1 MASLTL
7 SKLSIENIGPF
18 RERQTFALE
27 VAENRPII
35 LLTSLNGGGKTT
47 FLTALRLGLYGKQG
61 IPDKGGSGYAKLIQ
75 GLLRSDVSEPGLI
88 EIDLVISS
96 GEKVHQYRLLR
107 KWYYKKN
114 SLAETFSVFV
124 DGKIDPN
131 LSLSWIDLIEELLP
145 ADLLELFFL
154 DAEKIDNLSEPE
166 RFSGLLKN
174 AFEKFFGLGTIDA
187 LSNQLRTVER
197 RLLQSSQKDASNKEE
212 LGMLE
217 VKASEKRELIEGKIQ
232 ELSSARNAL
241 DRATIELEAYTSDA
255 KRSGLDAFNRAESIQ
270 SGLARQREHNDYLRR
285 KVNELIGD
293 PILPLI
299 WMGDTFEEYCQSWEQ
314 DRRSRQANEL
324 VEEIRKRD
332 QRILRMLPESVSETV
347 RSSLLKIF
355 SEDLDQLSRSTSE
368 TFAFLPSEDP
378 VTLKPTFQNHAK
390 ETKILLHQIQQG
402 RNRLEKM
409 EAEALAI
416 PREDQVDSMLS
427 RLKDL
432 SGKRSELEMKVR
444 ALEVSIHSERVQL
457 QGAEG
462 QIESY
467 LDRLRKEYLNTE
479 SISRASKASAKARNI
494 LSIFKSRLLAS
505 KAELLSQ
512 KILFEFIALL
522 RKKQFF
528 IDIKIDPLDFTVKL
542 INSQGT
548 SMSVERL
555 SAGERQ
561 LFAVAVLR
569 VFIQNSKSHFPVVV
583 DTPLARLDSE
593 YRRSL
598 VEGFLAEVSHQVIVL
613 STDEEVNGSI
623 YKILSPFINHE
634 YMLHYMEKMNTSI
647 VEEVVPEKTRKELM
661 A

>member
-27 VAENRPII
+27 VAKNRPII

-61 IPDKGGSGYAKLIQ
+61 ISDKGGSGYAKLIQ

-88 EIDLVISS
+88 EIDLAISS

-114 SLAETFSVFV
+114 SLSETFSVFV
-124 DGKIDPN
+124 DGKIDPD

-145 ADLLELFFL
+145 AELLELFFL
-154 DAEKIDNLSEPE
+154 DAEKIDSLSDPE

-187 LSNQLRTVER
+187 LSNKLRSVER
-197 RLLQSSQKDASNKEE
+197 RLLQSSQKDASNKDE

-217 VKASEKRELIEGKIQ
+217 VKASEKRELIEGTIQ

-241 DRATIELEAYTSDA
+241 DRATIELEAYTSEA

-270 SGLARQREHNDYLRR
+270 SALASQREHNEHLHR
-285 KVNELIGD
+285 KVNELLGD

-299 WMGDTFEEYCQSWEQ
+299 WLGDNFEEYCQAWEN
-314 DRRSRQANEL
+314 DRRSRKTNEL

-332 QRILRMLPESVSETV
+332 QRILEMLPGSISEEV
-347 RSSLLKIF
+347 RSSLSKIF
-355 SEDLDQLSRSTSE
+355 AEDLDQRSKLIQTSSN
-368 TFAFLPSEDP
+368 FLPSEDP
-378 VTLKPTFQNHAK
+378 SILKPILLGHVN
-390 ETKILLHQIQQG
+390 EIKILLHQIQQG

-409 EAEALAI
+409 EEEALAI

-427 RLKDL
+427 KLKDL

-444 ALEVSIHSERVQL
+444 ALEGSIRSERVQL
-457 QGAEG
+457 QGVEG
-462 QIESY
+462 QIESH
-467 LDRLRKEYLNTE
+467 LDRLRKAYLNTE

-528 IDIKIDPLDFTVKL
+528 IGIKIDPLDFTVKL
-542 INSQGT
+542 INAQGM

-569 VFIQNSKSHFPVVV
+569 VFIQDSKSHFPVVV

-593 YRRSL
+593 YRRNL

>member
-7 SKLSIENIGPF
+7 SKLSLENIGPF

-27 VAENRPII
+27 VAENRPIT

-47 FLTALRLGLYGKQG
+47 ILTALRLGLYGKQG
-61 IPDKGGSGYAKLIQ
+61 IPGKGGSGYTKLIQ

-88 EIDLVISS
+88 EIDLLISS

-114 SLAETFSVFV
+114 LLEETLSVFV
-124 DGKIDPN
+124 DGEIDPD

-145 ADLLELFFL
+145 AELLELFFL
-154 DAEKIDNLSEPE
+154 DAEKIDSLSDPE
-166 RFSGLLKN
+166 RFSGLLKT
-174 AFEKFFGLGTIDA
+174 AFEKFFGLGMIDA

-197 RLLQSSQKDASNKEE
+197 RLLQSSQKDASTKEA
-212 LGMLE
+212 LGILE

-241 DRATIELEAYTSDA
+241 DRAAIDLEVFTTEA
-255 KRSGLDAFNRAESIQ
+255 KRSGLDVFNRAESIQ
-270 SGLARQREHNDYLRR
+270 SALASQREHNDYLHR
-285 KVNELIGD
+285 KINELLAD
-293 PILPLI
+293 PIFPLI
-299 WMGDTFEEYCQSWEQ
+299 WLGDTFEEYCQSWEQ
-314 DRRSRQANEL
+314 DRRSRQTIEL
-324 VEEIRKRD
+324 VKEIRKRD
-332 QRILRMLPESVSETV
+332 QRILGMLPESVAETV
-347 RSSLLKIF
+347 KSSLLRVF
-355 SEDLDQLSRSTSE
+355 TEDLDQISKSIQT
-368 TFAFLPSEDP
+368 TFDFLPTEDP
-378 VTLKPTFQNHAK
+378 RTLKPIFHDRIK
-390 ETKILLHQIQQG
+390 ETKIFLRQIQQE

-409 EAEALAI
+409 EADALTI

-432 SGKRSELEMKVR
+432 SGKRLELEVKVR
-444 ALEVSIHSERVQL
+444 ALEDAINSERVQL
-457 QGAEG
+457 QGLDG
-462 QIESY
+462 QIESH

-479 SISRASKASAKARNI
+479 SISRAFKASAKARNI

-505 KAELLSQ
+505 KVERLSQ
-512 KILFEFIALL
+512 KILCEFIALL
-522 RKKQFF
+522 RKKKFF
-528 IDIKIDPLDFTVKL
+528 IDIEIDPFDFTVKL
-542 INSQGT
+542 INPQGM

-593 YRRSL
+593 YRRNF

-623 YKILSPFINHE
+623 YKILFPFINHE
-634 YMLHYMEKMNTSI
+634 YILHYLEKTNTSI
-647 VEEVVPEKTRKELM
+647 AKEVMSDEIKKELM

>member
-1 MASLTL
+1 MSTLTL

-18 RERQTFALE
+18 RERQTFVLE
-27 VAENRPII
+27 VAESRPIT

-47 FLTALRLGLYGKQG
+47 ILTVLRLGLYGKQG
-61 IPDKGGSGYAKLIQ
+61 ISDKGSSGYEKLIQ
-75 GLLRSDVSEPGLI
+75 SLLRSDVSAPGSV
-88 EIDLVISS
+88 EIDLVISF
-96 GEKVHQYRLLR
+96 GEKFHQYRLLR

-114 SLAETFSVFV
+114 SLMETFSVFV
-124 DGKIDPN
+124 NGETDPN
-131 LSLSWIDLIEELLP
+131 LSLNWINLIEELLP
-145 ADLLELFFL
+145 AELLELFFL
-154 DAEKIDNLSEPE
+154 DAEKIDSLSDPE

-197 RLLQSSQKDASNKEE
+197 RLLQSSQKDASNKEK
-212 LGMLE
+212 LGFLE

-241 DRATIELEAYTSDA
+241 DRATIDLEVYTSEA

-270 SGLARQREHNDYLRR
+270 SALASQREHNEHLHR
-285 KVNELIGD
+285 KVNELLGD

-299 WMGDTFEEYCQSWEQ
+299 WLGDNFEEYCQAWEN
-314 DRRSRQANEL
+314 DRRSRKTNEL

-332 QRILRMLPESVSETV
+332 QRILEMLPGSISEEV
-347 RSSLLKIF
+347 RSSLIKIF
-355 SEDLDQLSRSTSE
+355 AEDLDQRSKLTQTISN
-368 TFAFLPSEDP
+368 FLPSEDP
-378 VTLKPTFQNHAK
+378 SILKPILQGHVN
-390 ETKILLHQIQQG
+390 EIKILLHQIQQG

-409 EAEALAI
+409 EAEALTI

-432 SGKRSELEMKVR
+432 SGKRSELEMKIR
-444 ALEVSIHSERVQL
+444 ALEGSIHSERIQL
-457 QGAEG
+457 QGVEG
-462 QIESY
+462 QIESH

-505 KAELLSQ
+505 KVELLSQ

-542 INSQGT
+542 VNSQGK

-569 VFIQNSKSHFPVVV
+569 VFIQERRSYFPVVV

-593 YRRSL
+593 YRRNL

-613 STDEEVNGSI
+613 STDEEVKGSI

-634 YMLHYMEKMNTSI
+634 YILHYMEKTNTSI
-647 VEEVVPEKTRKELM
+647 VKEVVPEETKKELM

>member
-390 ETKILLHQIQQG
+390 EIKILLHQIQQG